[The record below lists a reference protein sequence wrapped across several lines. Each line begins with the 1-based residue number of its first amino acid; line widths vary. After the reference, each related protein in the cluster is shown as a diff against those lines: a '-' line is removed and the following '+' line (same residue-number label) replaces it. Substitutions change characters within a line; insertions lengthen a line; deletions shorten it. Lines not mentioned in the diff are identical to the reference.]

1 MRSATSTLCMQSV
14 RSGLSKLTG
23 VSIAG
28 IGDVKDIIAS
38 PTNTYSAATKIENM
52 FRNQGAK
59 DKFHGYIPD
68 F

>member
-38 PTNTYSAATKIENM
+38 PENTLSATTKIEDM
-52 FRNQGAK
+52 FRTQGAEK
-59 DKFHGYIPD
+59 KYLGYVSD